1 MRRWIAGST
10 FLAMLVAAAGCVD
23 PLPPMRPAALP
34 SIPTSEL
41 AVVELSAGSA
51 SLDSIST
58 GPRQLYLQR
67 RDNPHYR
74 QTSIELSPG
83 TYTITY
89 HALCGSME
97 PRGDTITLPLEAGH
111 RYKAGLECCYWW
123 SERFG
128 CSYLWSFFGSSYATF
143 LWFEDLTTG
152 KVLAGSRTVPATNVV
167 EPEPPHSE

>member
-1 MRRWIAGST
+1 MHRWIARST
-10 FLAMLVAAAGCVD
+10 CLATLVAAAGCVD

-34 SIPTSEL
+34 TVPASDL
-41 AVVELSAGSA
+41 AVVEMSAASA
-51 SLDSIST
+51 IVDSISV

-74 QTSIELSPG
+74 QTSVELSPG

-89 HALCGSME
+89 HAQCASME
-97 PRGDTITLPLEAGH
+97 PRGDTITLPLAAGH
-111 RYKAGLECCYWW
+111 RYLAGLECCYWW

-128 CSYLWSFFGSSYATF
+128 CSYLWSYFGSIYATF

-152 KVLAGSRTVPATNVV
+152 KVLAGSRTVPATNAV
-167 EPEPPHSE
+167 PPDLPYSE